1 MIGFIKR
8 HIIILIILII
18 VFIYFY
24 INYLRPVSIN
34 EHIDRNSNLYINDL
48 YQSDGLHYNNLKEK
62 EKLLYD
68 KIVKSYKK
76 LEKEVKLDLKS
87 YGCDVYEGC
96 DVSIVAVWNS
106 VMLDHPELLQLSG
119 MSYRYYNDSPIVD
132 LYFKSGLYFDFQYS
146 ISIMRIQR
154 IIDNIKKDTND
165 MSEKEKVKYVYEWIG
180 RNNDYDTIFTYS
192 SENQSAYSSFINHR
206 GVCAAYAKV
215 SQIIFQNIGIESY
228 MVHGKST
235 GNHMWNMVKVDGKYY
250 FYDSTVAS
258 TLKEDSEM
266 FYKGLLQSYVGSFT
280 VYEKELYPET
290 SNEEYLTE

>member
-8 HIIILIILII
+8 HIVISIILIIILIY
-18 VFIYFY
+18 IY
-24 INYLRPVSIN
+24 NDYLRPVSIN
-34 EHIDRNSNLYINDL
+34 EYIDKNSKFYINDL

-68 KIVKSYKK
+68 TIVKSYTK
-76 LEKEVKLDLKS
+76 LEEEVQLDLKT
-87 YGCDVYEGC
+87 YGCDAYEGC
-96 DVSIVAVWNS
+96 DISINAVWNS

-119 MSYRYYNDSPIVD
+119 MSYRYYRDSPIVE
-132 LYFKSGLYFDFQYS
+132 LRIRSGLHLDLQYN
-146 ISIMRIQR
+146 IGIMRIQR
-154 IIDNIKKDTND
+154 IIDNIKKDTNG

-180 RNNDYDTIFTYS
+180 SNNNYDMIFTYS
-192 SENQSAYSSFINHR
+192 SKNQSAYSSFIYHR

-228 MVHGKST
+228 MIHGKST
-235 GNHMWNMVKVDGKYY
+235 GLHMWNMVKVDGKYY

-258 TLKEDSEM
+258 VIEESNEM

-290 SNEEYLTE
+290 SIDEYLIE